1 MGSMGLMGMVGDH
14 WTEKLMCQTI
24 KREGARY
31 KECRLQMLLTVHRA
45 GWLYVSRVRVAGLN
59 LRRFECLGFFSA
71 LHPLFLI
78 LHATARHIAW
88 SGVR

>member
-1 MGSMGLMGMVGDH
+1 MTFFYYGLYGSYGSNRHTVMGSMGLMGMVGDH

-24 KREGARY
+24 KREGTRY

-59 LRRFECLGFFSA
+59 L
-71 LHPLFLI
+71 
-78 LHATARHIAW
+78 
-88 SGVR
+88 